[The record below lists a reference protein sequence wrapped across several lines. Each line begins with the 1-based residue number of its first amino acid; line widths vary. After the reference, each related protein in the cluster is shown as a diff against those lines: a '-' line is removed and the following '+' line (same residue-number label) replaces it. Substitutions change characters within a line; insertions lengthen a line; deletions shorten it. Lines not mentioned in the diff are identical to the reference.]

1 MTAEQDVVKA
11 KEKISE
17 LKSSVMDALN
27 FLVCMQDI
35 SEVQK
40 RSAVLDYQRKATTY
54 FNYAEEFVGNSDLL
68 GARQSRFWAQGFAED
83 CFAILELIPQHFELL
98 RLEFNKLDLSPT
110 VGCEPAPNAFANM
123 QRMVALYLPEQKAD
137 MCTKFQDSD
146 LPIYGFKNKAK
157 DFMNAEKKW
166 SFISG
171 VAFLIVLLIIALV
184 KPDPS
189 KFQYT
194 VFRTVLSLAGA
205 GIGAVLPG
213 FLLVNVK
220 NWIRAGG
227 ALAIFV
233 LVYFWNPAAL
243 V

>member
-11 KEKISE
+11 KEKIAE
-17 LKSSVMDALN
+17 LKSSAMDALN
-27 FLVCMQDI
+27 FLFCMQDV
-35 SEVQK
+35 SEIQK

-98 RLEFNKLDLSPT
+98 RLEFEKLGLSPT
-110 VGCEPAPNAFANM
+110 VSCEPAPNAFANM
-123 QRMVALYLPEQKAD
+123 QRMVVSYLPGQKAA
-137 MCTKFQDSD
+137 MYTTFKDSK
-146 LPIYGFKNKAK
+146 LPVYGFENKAK
-157 DFMNAEKKW
+157 DFMNADKKW

-227 ALAIFV
+227 AFAIFV